1 MKAPKIVLA
10 LALTAGLMFA
20 FTSCTCKPDSIE
32 EEKVTQPESM
42 STPSAIASASDTL
55 KPSAGSGGVVKIGNR
70 IVDIGNKVNSIYFE
84 FDSSELQ
91 QDSRDA
97 LSELAQWMKN
107 NPAVDIRVD
116 GNCDERGSNEYNL
129 ALGENRAASAKKYLV
144 YLGISPDR
152 LETLSYGEE
161 KPSCAESTENC
172 WRENR
177 RDDFTLTS
185 K

>member
-1 MKAPKIVLA
+1 MKAAKIILA
-10 LALTAGLMFA
+10 LALTASLMFA
-20 FTSCTCKPDSIE
+20 LTSCTCKPDSIE
-32 EEKVTQPESM
+32 EEKVTQPEAM
-42 STPSAIASASDTL
+42 STPSAISSQSEIA
-55 KPSAGSGGVVKIGNR
+55 KPSAGSDEVVMVGNR
-70 IVDIGNKVNSIYFE
+70 IVDIGNKVYPIYFD
-84 FDSSELQ
+84 FDKSELRKG
-91 QDSRDA
+91 SRET

-107 NPAVDIRVD
+107 NPSVDIRID

-144 YLGISPDR
+144 YLGVSPDR

-161 KPSCAESTENC
+161 KPSCTESTESC